1 MDTTYSS
8 TLKIHK
14 LTKTQYDG
22 ITTKDETALYLT
34 PEQPVTFTT
43 SGGASAGATYD
54 GSAAVTVSYATVG
67 AAASSHTHYYAGSA
81 TVGGAANSVKTS
93 LTFNSGGSGASSG
106 TTYNGSTARTIS
118 YNTIGAASSGHTHTC
133 SITNSSGT
141 AVTSLSHGTTYT
153 LTAGGSSTSFT
164 LPSDNN
170 TDTKV
175 TQTQVSSSSYNYNYP
190 ILMAANSVST
200 TSSQTTTTYKNY
212 NNLYANPYS
221 GQLTA
226 TTFYATSDK
235 RLKENIKPFE
245 FKKSVLDLPV
255 VEFDFKDS
263 GKHQI
268 GCIAQDL
275 QEICPEI
282 VDTNENGYLTINE
295 SKIVYL
301 LIDEVKKLKAEV
313 EELKARA

>member
-1 MDTTYSS
+1 METTYSS

-14 LTKTQYDG
+14 LSKAQYDG
-22 ITTKDETALYLT
+22 ITTKDATALYLT
-34 PEQPVTFTT
+34 PEQPVTFTS
-43 SGGASAGATYD
+43 SGGASAGTTYD

-67 AAASSHTHYYAGSA
+67 AAASSHAHFA
-81 TVGGAANSVKTS
+81 
-93 LTFNSGGSGASSG
+93 LTFNNGGSGASSG

-133 SITNSSGT
+133 SIKNSSGT
-141 AVTSLSHGTTYT
+141 AVTSLTHGTTYT

-175 TQTQVSSSSYNYNYP
+175 TQTQVSSSSYNANYP

-200 TSSQTTTTYKNY
+200 TSTQTTTTYKNY
-212 NNLYANPYS
+212 NKLYANPYS

-245 FKKSVLDLPV
+245 SKNSILDLPV

-263 GKHQI
+263 GNHQI

-282 VDTNENGYLTINE
+282 VDTNDKGYLTINE

-301 LIDEVKKLKAEV
+301 LLSEVKKLKAEV
-313 EELKARA
+313 EELKTKA